1 VLPPSPRGDHD
12 AISAFSNLSI
22 AAADEAPGGAAGA
35 AAGGESSLIG
45 CAAELYAVTLAADAE
60 EALSAAQQAGGEA
73 NEAYTEE
80 GTEAETEEEAA
91 VRLAAL
97 SELEAWDGSADC
109 DGVLD
114 ELPWGG
120 APGAAS
126 APSSPG
132 GANFLHPYP
141 VRRIGGGGAS

>member
-60 EALSAAQQAGGEA
+60 EALSAAQQAGEA
-73 NEAYTEE
+73 ETEE